1 MNCLQDQPQSNEF
14 PSAKPLLP
22 SCCGKCGKNE
32 GMGLKCDYLCPHL
45 EQKVIKWKNCNLL
58 ERTGWIVMRGISNDL
73 RWITL
78 LWLLKLLEAASSWY
92 DQDFANNVVLC
103 LYFIQALL
111 LITEVLNRISKRKKN
126 QKEEFYA
133 LSLYL
138 LTIQMF

>member
-1 MNCLQDQPQSNEF
+1 
-14 PSAKPLLP
+14 
-22 SCCGKCGKNE
+22 
-32 GMGLKCDYLCPHL
+32 
-45 EQKVIKWKNCNLL
+45 
-58 ERTGWIVMRGISNDL
+58 MRGISNDL